1 MMPTL
6 IRASQ
11 VTPTMTPRV
20 NVDETDLF
28 KTKILAEECRRIY
41 DMEECRDTINLQSAQ
56 QQVDANVMNNG
67 VNTVIPYGH
76 S

>member
-20 NVDETDLF
+20 NVDETDLL
-28 KTKILAEECRRIY
+28 KTKIRLKSADEYMIWKNAEIR
-41 DMEECRDTINLQSAQ
+41 
-56 QQVDANVMNNG
+56 
-67 VNTVIPYGH
+67 
-76 S
+76 

>member
-41 DMEECRDTINLQSAQ
+41 DMEECRDTINLQSA
-56 QQVDANVMNNG
+56 
-67 VNTVIPYGH
+67 
-76 S
+76 